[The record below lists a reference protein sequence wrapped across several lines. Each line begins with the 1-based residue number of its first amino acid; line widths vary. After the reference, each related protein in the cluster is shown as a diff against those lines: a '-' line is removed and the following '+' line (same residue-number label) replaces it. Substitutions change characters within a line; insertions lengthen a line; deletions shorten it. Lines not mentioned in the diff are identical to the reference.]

1 MDSDAPDPREQ
12 DCEVAGAF
20 RREVSA
26 MDLDREI
33 EYSAHLASR
42 VLSELMSTR
51 SVFSFKEG
59 ALVSGKR

>member
-1 MDSDAPDPREQ
+1 MQPDPREQ

-42 VLSELMSTR
+42 VLSELMSTP
-51 SVFSFKEG
+51 VGLFLQEG
-59 ALVSGKR
+59 TLVSGKR